1 MHSRDVPQPPQPRPE
16 RLDDLVLAVSRRLR
30 RRWAHGLSP
39 WGLSPHQSRALRV
52 ATSYGDLRLGD
63 LAEHLRIA
71 PRSATE
77 VVDGL
82 VERGLL
88 ERVADPADRRATLVR
103 PTPEGEQVGAEVDAA
118 RAADAQAL
126 FGHLTD
132 DERTDLARLLRQVVD
147 TPEPGEPDG
156 H

>member
-1 MHSRDVPQPPQPRPE
+1 MHSPERPEPRPE

-103 PTPEGEQVGAEVDAA
+103 PTPEGDRVGGEVDAA
-118 RAADAQAL
+118 RAADAEAL
-126 FGHLTD
+126 FGHLEAG
-132 DERTDLARLLRQVVD
+132 ERAELVRLLRKVVD
-147 TPEPGEPDG
+147 TPEVE
-156 H
+156 